1 MVEKIV
7 NSICILNN
15 TLNSGGAEKNCV
27 IICNELVRKGIV
39 VELWITRL
47 GDTPMYKLLDHRVQ
61 VRPIPGKRVRYTFF
75 HLKKMMVNCKSK
87 TLLVFNIEL
96 LVPAYIINK
105 IFNLK
110 IKIVARSITT
120 LSLAYNQQGL
130 FSEKIWFK
138 LIRYTI
144 NKIDTLIAQSSG
156 MKEDLI
162 KNFNIDESKITII
175 QNPVYNFIN
184 TSNKSNTYNVD
195 SQEILFVGRLTKV
208 KGLNYLLDIFSIV
221 LRSLPDLHLTIV
233 GKGELQR
240 EFQDKIVKMGL
251 SKSISLEG
259 YQTNLLPYYT
269 KAKVT
274 VLTSTREGFPNVLVE
289 SISYGTPIIS
299 FDCPSGP
306 RDIIINNVNGILIE
320 HLNVMEFA
328 KAIIDVV
335 KENIKFDKQTV
346 IESSNRFNLEKI
358 INQYEKILFE

>member
-1 MVEKIV
+1 MVEKFN

-27 IICNELVRKGIV
+27 IICNELVRKGII

-47 GDTPMYKLLDHRVQ
+47 GDTPMYKLLDRRVQ

-96 LVPAYIINK
+96 LIPAFLINK
-105 IFNLK
+105 IFNLN

-120 LSLAYNQQGL
+120 LSLAYNQKGL
-130 FSEKIWFK
+130 FGEKIWFK

-144 NKIDTLIAQSSG
+144 NEIDSLIAQSSG
-156 MKEDLI
+156 MKEDLV
-162 KNFNIDESKITII
+162 KNFNIAESKITII
-175 QNPVYNFIN
+175 QNPVYNFIS
-184 TSNKSNTYNVD
+184 TSTKPKINNIH
-195 SQEILFVGRLTKV
+195 SQEILFVGRLTRI

-221 LRSLPDLHLTIV
+221 LKTLPDLHLTIV
-233 GKGELQR
+233 GKGELQS
-240 EFQDKIVKMGL
+240 EVEDKIVKMGL
-251 SKSISLEG
+251 SKSITLEG
-259 YQTNLLPYYT
+259 YQSNLLPYYT
-269 KAKVT
+269 KAKAT
-274 VLTSTREGFPNVLVE
+274 VLTSIREGFPNVLVE

-320 HLNVMEFA
+320 HLNVAEFA

-335 KENIKFDKQTV
+335 NENIKFDKKTV
-346 IESSNRFNLEKI
+346 IESSNRFNLDKI